1 MIEQEGMYID
11 SFVRIQDSIGQGFGV
26 NVNWKV
32 QLKTKI
38 LWDFTIQCDYLIE
51 ARRPDI
57 VVIDEV
63 KKETVIMYVIKNE
76 KRSRNTDYGK

>member
-1 MIEQEGMYID
+1 MIEYEGMQID

-51 ARRPDI
+51 ARRPDT
-57 VVIDEV
+57 VVIDKV